1 MCFETMAR
9 GYHQPCLDRG
19 RRYCKPSSR
28 IDSPPHPPS
37 LPPAFLLVTRSVRVK
52 LSWRHPLGGGIKM
65 KCALE
70 GIVQYDL
77 KVISVMDQL
86 LRKFITTRVPLRH
99 SRDEGGGVGEG
110 VRLFN
115 KWKFNCIRIKYLYRS
130 PRARWTDEWS
140 ALWGKKRSNVPVEK
154 HWRGGGHLCCE
165 FNAALHTSP
174 CITFNTICVAE

>member
-1 MCFETMAR
+1 
-9 GYHQPCLDRG
+9 
-19 RRYCKPSSR
+19 
-28 IDSPPHPPS
+28 
-37 LPPAFLLVTRSVRVK
+37 
-52 LSWRHPLGGGIKM
+52 M

-115 KWKFNCIRIKYLYRS
+115 K
-130 PRARWTDEWS
+130 
-140 ALWGKKRSNVPVEK
+140 
-154 HWRGGGHLCCE
+154 
-165 FNAALHTSP
+165 
-174 CITFNTICVAE
+174 